1 MTMSSRP
8 VRDEVPHADVS
19 RRVVEKLQRMTAEEA
34 KASLVRSGIITPD
47 GELTEPYRYDVEQ
60 ARRHT

>member
-1 MTMSSRP
+1 
-8 VRDEVPHADVS
+8 
-19 RRVVEKLQRMTAEEA
+19 MTAEEA